1 LLCLRMPAN
10 PSLVKPGAFCVRD
23 RESAS
28 ILASSARPSR
38 VTFLLLSVM
47 LMSIGD
53 LYMTLTYLMSVGMM
67 ELNPIAR
74 GILHFDSPTL
84 LGLWKVVTLSVGLSI
99 LYRLR
104 ATRKGE
110 LGAWICFMV
119 LSALTAYWMVYVD
132 ALSELTPAV
141 ASLSPGHDPAWI
153 VLGP

>member
-1 LLCLRMPAN
+1 
-10 PSLVKPGAFCVRD
+10 
-23 RESAS
+23 
-28 ILASSARPSR
+28 
-38 VTFLLLSVM
+38 M

-74 GILHFDSPTL
+74 GILQFDSPTL
-84 LGLWKVVTLSVGLSI
+84 LGLWKVVTLSLGLSI

-104 ATRKGE
+104 ATRKVE

-141 ASLSPGHDPAWI
+141 ASLSTGHDPAWI